1 MLYVALRA
9 WLLPASPVTE
19 QDRGGDMVRH
29 PSLSRDH
36 VQLYRTAFQHV
47 IASAWLAGSI

>member
-9 WLLPASPVTE
+9 WLPPASPVTE

-47 IASAWLAGSI
+47 IASVWLAGSI